1 MKREIGI
8 GKIYRHFKGH
18 TYKVI
23 AIAYNSENYNE
34 ENPDLSRVI
43 VYQNVDN
50 GDCWV
55 RPYDMFNSLVDKE
68 KYPGVEQKYRFQ
80 EIE

>member
-1 MKREIGI
+1 MEREIVV
-8 GKIYRHFKGH
+8 GKIYKHFKGH

-23 AIAYNSENYNE
+23 AIAHDSENYNE
-34 ENPDLSRVI
+34 DNPEQSRII
-43 VYQNVDN
+43 VYQNVED

-55 RPYDMFNSLVDKE
+55 RPYQMFNSLIDKD
-68 KYPGVEQKYRFQ
+68 KYPNVSQEYRFQ